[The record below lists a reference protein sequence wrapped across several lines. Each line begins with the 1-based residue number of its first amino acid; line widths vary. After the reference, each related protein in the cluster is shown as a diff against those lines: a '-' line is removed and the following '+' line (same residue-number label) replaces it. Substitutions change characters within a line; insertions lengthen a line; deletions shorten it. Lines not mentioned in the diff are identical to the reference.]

1 MTTATRV
8 SIPILLSILLLAC
21 PAETAAQFAQD
32 VIAGPTVKTYGRAG
46 YAKVTVFVW
55 GVADTGVWNVEEG
68 TDLLEFLSVAV
79 RSEGG
84 NQRADV
90 RSYQVLKMY
99 RENQNRQNDPFFER
113 RMDELFSRTQSY
125 PALQEGDI
133 LMIETRSRRRF
144 TWRDITQVTGTVASL
159 VSTYL
164 LLDRLNDN

>member
-1 MTTATRV
+1 M
-8 SIPILLSILLLAC
+8 
-21 PAETAAQFAQD
+21 AQFGQD
-32 VIAGPTVKTYGRAG
+32 VIAGPTVKTYGRPG

-55 GVADTGVWNVEEG
+55 GTADTGVWNVEEG

-84 NQRADV
+84 NRGADI

-99 RENQNRQNDPFFER
+99 REDQNRRSDPFFES

-125 PALQEGDI
+125 PAIQEGDI
-133 LMIETRSRRRF
+133 LVIETRSRRRF
-144 TWRDITQVTGTVASL
+144 TWRDISQVTGTLASL

-164 LLDRLNDN
+164 LIDRLNN